1 MISLFSGKISAE
13 ITASWREVL
22 RLLQTLIVTYK
33 KKIHI
38 LSAESMM

>member
-13 ITASWREVL
+13 ITASWSEVL

-33 KKIHI
+33 KKKYTYY
-38 LSAESMM
+38 LQKV